1 MMKVLSSY
9 LKNIDGIFASIHT
22 KYSFLFISCPDW
34 ISKSVILHKNVE
46 NNDFCKTTLGISR
59 KVIGIDYSYR
69 IRNTLKTKFTVHS
82 EASLKV
88 SISSQVCKNSIP
100 YAWIS
105 IRLGW
110 MKIYSQWNTIIFVT
124 CKYCVNS
131 KLRKNQDCLQQ
142 NLYTAVKPVI
152 SLNIFLSIKK

>member
-1 MMKVLSSY
+1 ME
-9 LKNIDGIFASIHT
+9 SITAIELETHWKPNLRT
-22 KYSFLFISCPDW
+22 
-34 ISKSVILHKNVE
+34 HN
-46 NNDFCKTTLGISR
+46 
-59 KVIGIDYSYR
+59 
-69 IRNTLKTKFTVHS
+69 

-142 NLYTAVKPVI
+142 NLYTTVKLVI
-152 SLNIFLSIKK
+152 ALRMLLISIINKSMNSISYLSFLLFHLDCKEKVFQIKITSS